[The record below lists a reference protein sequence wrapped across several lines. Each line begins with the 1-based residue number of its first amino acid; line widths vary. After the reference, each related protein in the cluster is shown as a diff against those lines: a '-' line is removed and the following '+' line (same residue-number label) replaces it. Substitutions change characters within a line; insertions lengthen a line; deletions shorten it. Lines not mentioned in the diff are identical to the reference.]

1 MVLGDHIASLLL
13 RMFLMYLPQVI
24 EAGKVYKA
32 VPPLFGIKQG
42 KGMKY
47 FTTNADL
54 AQYGQS
60 LFVKNHTLLD
70 DKKKAFNHK
79 EITKIFSLNMDY
91 ARDMDILSNTLA
103 VNPYLLEL
111 VLYEISDIIEF
122 NIQKETAMAMAQDPN
137 SNDGT
142 KVLIDRSINEA
153 ISYSIDNLDYK
164 AFKKKIE
171 KKYRFL
177 NVVKDHGIISIQ
189 GLVGDLYQY
198 VFINHHTIDIC
209 INMIRHIA
217 NSSYRY
223 FYMDN
228 QLVTMYTLIHTL
240 DSILPNN
247 IKRYKGLGEQKPSE
261 LRESTMDPAKRT
273 LIRYTI
279 ESAKEEIENIRYI
292 DSNKA
297 ALLNDLTITRQDL
310 E

>member
-1 MVLGDHIASLLL
+1 
-13 RMFLMYLPQVI
+13 
-24 EAGKVYKA
+24 
-32 VPPLFGIKQG
+32 
-42 KGMKY
+42 
-47 FTTNADL
+47 
-54 AQYGQS
+54 
-60 LFVKNHTLLD
+60 
-70 DKKKAFNHK
+70 
-79 EITKIFSLNMDY
+79 MDY

-217 NSSYRY
+217 NSSYKY

-297 ALLNDLTITRQDL
+297 ALLNNLTITRQDL